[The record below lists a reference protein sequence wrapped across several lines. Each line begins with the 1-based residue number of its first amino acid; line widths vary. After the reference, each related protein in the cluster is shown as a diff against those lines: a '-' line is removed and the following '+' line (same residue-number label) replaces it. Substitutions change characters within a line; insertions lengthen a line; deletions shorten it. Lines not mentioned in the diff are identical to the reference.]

1 MKQTWTSNTNGK
13 TDRPHTS
20 SGSVNPACWSF
31 SSPERWTCFP
41 FFSSSAAWKS
51 FLPAVEIKQTTPAA
65 EIRFLLLFQIDSEG
79 GRLSCSRIKAQS
91 SEWVRERVWYTV
103 KDSSHTHCLIVVNL
117 TTVLTPAVLVGNV
130 SKAQRDSLLYLS
142 LSFSEA
148 GFLVITLP
156 PSHTHTPHP
165 LLLSYMWFSLKSSEQ
180 QGPTSLFFVS
190 FFAAFPC
197 YSGSCGLPRG
207 GMKDDTLNTPPSAP
221 PQNIHYWNILN
232 SSPTFQLPSKCPN
245 STLAQKKTWNIIKN
259 IHKSTDIGEKYSLS
273 YGCKEFCLVYIL
285 YLNVL
290 VTFVHQHWSRKL
302 YSAERWWGA
311 QNVIFS
317 GITKR

>member
-91 SEWVRERVWYTV
+91 SEWVRERVWDTV

-117 TTVLTPAVLVGNV
+117 TTVLSPAVLVGNV

-156 PSHTHTPHP
+156 PSHTHTHLTPSLCPTCGFHWRAQSSRAQHLSFSSLSSLPFPVILGHVVSPEGVWKMIPSTPHHQP
-165 LLLSYMWFSLKSSEQ
+165 PPKIFTTETSS
-180 QGPTSLFFVS
+180 
-190 FFAAFPC
+190 
-197 YSGSCGLPRG
+197 
-207 GMKDDTLNTPPSAP
+207 TPPQHFNP
-221 PQNIHYWNILN
+221 P
-232 SSPTFQLPSKCPN
+232 PN
-245 STLAQKKTWNIIKN
+245 ALTAQKKTWNIIKN